1 MSDVT
6 AVMHLRGEEPWLA
19 LPPGFRFHPTDEEV
33 VTHYLTPKIRNPDF
47 SCLMVAY
54 VNLNNTEPW
63 DLPKKAK
70 MGAGETEWFFFVH
83 KDRKYPT
90 GTRTNRATK
99 SGYWKAT
106 GKDKEI
112 FRGIGL
118 DAVLVGMKKTLV
130 FYRGRA
136 PGGQKT
142 SWVMHE
148 YRLEG
153 ELPHRLPR
161 SAKDDWA
168 VCRLFNKELAA
179 QNAPQMAP
187 AADADMEEEDPF
199 AFLDELLNSDDLLN
213 NAGLL
218 GNADPP
224 MLMDYPSGAI
234 DFAGASSSTSSAALP
249 VELDM
254 EHRTRKTEPP
264 APQQQSPNYMWKM

>member
-1 MSDVT
+1 
-6 AVMHLRGEEPWLA
+6 MHLRGEEPRLA
-19 LPPGFRFHPTDEEV
+19 FPLGFRFHPTDEEV
-33 VTHYLTPKIRNPDF
+33 VTHYLTSKIRNPNF
-47 SCLMVAY
+47 PCLMIAN

-63 DLPKKAK
+63 DLPNKSK
-70 MGAGETEWFFFVH
+70 MGVGETEWFFFVH

-112 FRGIGL
+112 FHGRGL

-142 SWVMHE
+142 AWVMHE

-153 ELPHRLPR
+153 EMPHRLPR

-168 VCRLFNKELAA
+168 VCRLFNKDLAV
-179 QNAPQMAP
+179 NAPQMAP
-187 AADADMEEEDPF
+187 AADGGTEEKDPF

-213 NAGLL
+213 NA
-218 GNADPP
+218 DPP
-224 MLMDYPSGAI
+224 MLMDSLSGAI

-249 VELDM
+249 IELDM
-254 EHRTRKTEPP
+254 EHLTSKTEPP